1 VLLKVAWP
9 EQKETRES
17 TFVLHGEADPGAV
30 VSVNGRE
37 AQVGADGRFEVE
49 VPLAPGTNRVS
60 VTSMDRFGRAA
71 GNEEALRVD
80 RRPPPVK
87 AQHEGWQ

>member
-1 VLLKVAWP
+1 
-9 EQKETRES
+9 
-17 TFVLHGEADPGAV
+17 
-30 VSVNGRE
+30 
-37 AQVGADGRFEVE
+37 
-49 VPLAPGTNRVS
+49 
-60 VTSMDRFGRAA
+60 MDRFGRAA